1 MAPRVAI
8 LTVGDEILTGDI
20 ANTNARWLAR
30 ELEKLGMRVRI
41 IATVSDERESI
52 AAFVRWGSREN
63 DAVIVTGGLGG
74 TPDDV
79 TRTAIADAFGVER
92 KLDRALAAE
101 LERAGGHAAVFAHEW
116 AYLPRG
122 SRVLGRVPGGAP
134 AFAVRNV
141 YALAGVPAEMRASFR
156 AIRAELSTGTVR
168 GTWRKTY
175 PITEDQILAL
185 LRDLNEQHADVAVG
199 SYPTYGASG
208 PEVEVVLRAWQDE
221 ALAAAAAHLEQELAG
236 RGIRATDVP
245 SARRTKAPS

>member
-8 LTVGDEILTGDI
+8 LTVGDELLTGDI

-101 LERAGGHAAVFAHEW
+101 LE
-116 AYLPRG
+116 
-122 SRVLGRVPGGAP
+122 
-134 AFAVRNV
+134 
-141 YALAGVPAEMRASFR
+141 
-156 AIRAELSTGTVR
+156 
-168 GTWRKTY
+168 
-175 PITEDQILAL
+175 
-185 LRDLNEQHADVAVG
+185 
-199 SYPTYGASG
+199 
-208 PEVEVVLRAWQDE
+208 
-221 ALAAAAAHLEQELAG
+221 
-236 RGIRATDVP
+236 
-245 SARRTKAPS
+245 